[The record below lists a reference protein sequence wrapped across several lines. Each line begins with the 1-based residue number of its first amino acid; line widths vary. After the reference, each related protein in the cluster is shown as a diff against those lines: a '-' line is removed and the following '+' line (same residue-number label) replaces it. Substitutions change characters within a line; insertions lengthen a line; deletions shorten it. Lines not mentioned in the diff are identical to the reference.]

1 MPMKH
6 AISSHS
12 TKTTAESWTGD
23 SEDRK
28 QGPAIC
34 FRTMAAFCD
43 GDECQ
48 KESYRFF
55 HHAKEEDGSLGAA
68 NLNACIAGIT
78 ELNDVSSTIPEE
90 SRRAVWRHLSR
101 HLEDA
106 EVEPPPLKEMGLK
119 GEERE
124 FVFDEEEE
132 GLKIRQDGDDPPV
145 IVGYASVFNKLSL
158 PMGFGFE
165 RVQKGAWAESI
176 RKDDIRALWNHDS
189 NIVLGRNRAKPTPTL
204 NLKEDRKGLRVEIH
218 PPSSFDQI
226 ESIER
231 GDVSGMSIRFTVQE
245 QKFKN
250 LDKPDE
256 TVRTIIKGTLREVSP
271 VTFPAFPDT
280 TVAVRAIQ
288 ELIQADISDDEWRRQ
303 AEERNRRI
311 KLIDLGVPMRVR

>member
-1 MPMKH
+1 MPLKQS
-6 AISSHS
+6 ISSHS

-23 SEDRK
+23 GEHRK
-28 QGPAIC
+28 QAYAI
-34 FRTMAAFCD
+34 RYREISAFCD
-43 GDECQ
+43 GDPSQ

-55 HHAKEEDGSLGAA
+55 HHAREEDGLLGPA
-68 NLNACIAGIT
+68 NVNACLAGIT
-78 ELNDVSSTIPEE
+78 ELNDLACDIPEE
-90 SRRAVWRHLSR
+90 SRRSVWRHLSR

-106 EVEPPPLKEMGLK
+106 EIEPPPMKETGLK
-119 GEERE
+119 GEDRE
-124 FVFDEEEE
+124 FIFDDEDE
-132 GLKIRQDGDDPPV
+132 GLKIRQEGDDPPV
-145 IVGYASVFNKLSL
+145 IVGYASVFNKLSV

-204 NLKEDRKGLRVEIH
+204 KLQEDRRGLRVEIT

-303 AEERNRRI
+303 AEERNRRM